1 MLRKYLFPVLV
12 LVLTV
17 FAQANAQT
25 VDDLIKKNIN
35 AHGGMDK
42 LKAVKSIKMSGKASF
57 PGGIEAPFAI
67 MKKRPGSVR
76 LEFTMQGMTG
86 IQAYDGQ
93 TGWMVMPFQGVKDP
107 QKMAEDDLKDIVEQA
122 DFDGPL
128 VDYKEKGNTVEL
140 AGKEDVEGT
149 EAYKLKLTLKSGD
162 VRYLYLDPDSGLDI
176 KMTTMIKRE
185 GVERSFDTYLGDYKT
200 VEGLV
205 FPMAVELKMAGQ
217 PGPSY
222 TIEKVEMNLDLPD
235 SLFSMPAAGAQSQPS
250 K

>member
-1 MLRKYLFPVLV
+1 MLRKYLFPVLA
-12 LVLTV
+12 LVLAV
-17 FAQANAQT
+17 FTQANAQT
-25 VDDLIKKNIN
+25 VDDLIKKNID
-35 AHGGMDK
+35 AHGGLDK
-42 LKAVKSIKMSGKASF
+42 MKAVKSIKMSGKAAF
-57 PGGIEAPFAI
+57 PGGMEAPFAI
-67 MKKRPGSVR
+67 MKKRPSSVR
-76 LEFTMQGMTG
+76 LEFTLQGMTG

-107 QKMAEDDLKDIVEQA
+107 QKMAEDDLKDIVEQG

-128 VDYKEKGNTVEL
+128 VDYKDKGNTVEL

-149 EAYKLKLTLKSGD
+149 EAFKLKLTLKNGD
-162 VRYLYLDPDSGLDI
+162 VRYIFLDPDSGLDI

-185 GVERSFDTYLGDYKT
+185 GVERSFDTFLGDYKT

-217 PGPSY
+217 PGPAY

-235 SLFSMPAAGAQSQPS
+235 SLFAMPAAAAQSQPS